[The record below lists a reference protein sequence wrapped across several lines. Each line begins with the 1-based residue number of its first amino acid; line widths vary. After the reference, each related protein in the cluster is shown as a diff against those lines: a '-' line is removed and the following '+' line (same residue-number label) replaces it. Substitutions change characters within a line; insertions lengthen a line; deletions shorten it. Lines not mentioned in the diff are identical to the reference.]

1 MRSLITHPDLVVQ
14 SVPQAS
20 DCVSVDVVFG
30 RAPHQRGPPN
40 LGRLQPMD
48 DVDTTE
54 ALRRCRTGKP
64 NRGADCPRRHGGG
77 LVIAEPKSKAGRRL
91 IALPAAL
98 VTELREHRE
107 AQAKERVMAGSL
119 WRGRN

>member
-1 MRSLITHPDLVVQ
+1 
-14 SVPQAS
+14 
-20 DCVSVDVVFG
+20 
-30 RAPHQRGPPN
+30 
-40 LGRLQPMD
+40 
-48 DVDTTE
+48 
-54 ALRRCRTGKP
+54 
-64 NRGADCPRRHGGG
+64 
-77 LVIAEPKSKAGRRL
+77 VIAEPKSKAGRRL